1 MDQGKQ
7 LTDEILNKLEKEIN
21 ILYTNGSKQ
30 IKKELN
36 KYIKFFDRINSITDK
51 NKRLRMAKKSLEFE
65 LILKNIA
72 KLLQSNNIESL
83 KLINDKLIDIYILNF
98 DFGAYNLE
106 KQTLLNLG
114 FTVYNKKIVTD
125 LLKGTTPL
133 FTKMAYL
140 GAKDIKT
147 ILVDL
152 RTQMIKSI
160 KKGESINQIAKRVDI
175 VTDKNNYGSIRIART
190 ETTRITNSGRNQSFE
205 EGEKL
210 GLELSKQWI
219 STIDSHTRD
228 RHLHL
233 NMKTVPLDK
242 DFEANLGYPGDPR
255 ASAEQT
261 INCRCTMV
269 SIVNN
274 IKPTLK
280 EKQLDATLATLT
292 FNEWRNRHVN
302 ES

>member
-1 MDQGKQ
+1 MDEGKQ
-7 LTDEILNKLEKEIN
+7 LTDKLLNKLEQEIN
-21 ILYTNGSKQ
+21 ILYTISSKQ

-36 KYIKFFDRINSITDK
+36 KYIKFFNRINSIGDK
-51 NKRLRMAKKSLEFE
+51 NKRLRMAQKSLEFE

-72 KLLQSNNIESL
+72 KILQTNNIESL

-125 LLKGTTPL
+125 LLKETTPL

-140 GAKDIKT
+140 GAKDLNT
-147 ILVDL
+147 IIRDL
-152 RTQMIKSI
+152 RQQMISSI
-160 KKGESINQIAKRVDI
+160 KKGESIQQIAKKIDI

-190 ETTRITNSGRNQSFE
+190 ETTRITNASREHVFK
-205 EGEKL
+205 EGEII
-210 GLELSKQWI
+210 GLDLSKQWI

-233 NMKTVPLDK
+233 NLKIVPMDK
-242 DFEANLGYPGDPR
+242 EFETNLKYPGDPN

-269 SIVNN
+269 SVLNN

-280 EKQLDATLATLT
+280 EKQLDATLANLT
-292 FNEWRNRHVN
+292 FNEWRKRREN
-302 ES
+302 

>member
-7 LTDEILNKLEKEIN
+7 LTDEILSKLEKEIN
-21 ILYTNGSKQ
+21 VLYTISFRSV
-30 IKKELN
+30 KKELN
-36 KYIKFFDRINSITDK
+36 KYIKFFNRINSIADK

-72 KLLQSNNIESL
+72 KLLQNNNIEAL
-83 KLINDKLIDIYILNF
+83 NLINDKLVDIYILNF
-98 DFGAYNLE
+98 DFGAYSLE
-106 KQTLLNLG
+106 KQALLNLG
-114 FTVYNKKIVTD
+114 FTVYNKKIVKD

-147 ILVDL
+147 IIRDL

-160 KKGESINQIAKRVDI
+160 KKGEAINQIAKRIDV

-190 ETTRITNSGRNQSFE
+190 ETTRITNSGREQSFK

-210 GLELSKQWI
+210 GLDISKQWI
-219 STIDSHTRD
+219 STMDSRTRD

-233 NMKTVPLDK
+233 NLKTVPTDK
-242 DFEANLGYPGDPR
+242 DFETNLGYPGDPR

-269 SIVNN
+269 SILNSV
-274 IKPTLK
+274 KPTLK
-280 EKQLDATLATLT
+280 EKELDATLANLT
-292 FNEWRNRHVN
+292 FNEWRKRREN
-302 ES
+302 